1 MTLYRQQ
8 KIMEALLRYRLRQY
22 AFDGIQIEV
31 YDRFDGDRFLCRV
44 ELFRGGSEIKHRVL
58 KHEGPLGDDFVA
70 QLELKL
76 AALAIEQQK

>member
-22 AFDGIQIEV
+22 AFDRIQIEV
-31 YDRFDGDRFLCRV
+31 YDRFDGDRFICRV
-44 ELFRGGSEIKHRVL
+44 ELFKGGNDMRHRVL
-58 KHEGPLGDDFVA
+58 KHEAPLGDDFVA

-76 AALAIEQQK
+76 AALALNP

>member
-8 KIMEALLRYRLRQY
+8 KIMEALLRYRLRQH
-22 AFDGIQIEV
+22 AFDSITIEV

-44 ELFRGGSEIKHRVL
+44 ELFRGGSDMRHRVL
-58 KHEGPLGDDFVA
+58 KHEAPLGDDFVA

-76 AALAIEQQK
+76 AAVTR